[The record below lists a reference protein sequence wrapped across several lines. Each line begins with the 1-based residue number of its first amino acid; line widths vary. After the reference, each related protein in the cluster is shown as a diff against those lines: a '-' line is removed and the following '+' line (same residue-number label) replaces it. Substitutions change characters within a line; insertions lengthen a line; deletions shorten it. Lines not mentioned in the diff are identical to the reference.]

1 MNIGIALRYYRKIS
15 GLTQMQLAEKADI
28 NEKYY
33 GELESDQSSPTINR
47 LEKICMALGIQ
58 IQQIVSYKKLSVV
71 NVENKQIKIEASV
84 TEFYC
89 NCCGTSFYTQDEEVI
104 CPVCGCEY
112 SEENNYIEKYG

>member
-1 MNIGIALRYYRKIS
+1 MNIGIALKYYRKIS

-33 GELESDQSSPTINR
+33 GELERDQSSPTINR
-47 LEKICMALGIQ
+47 LEKICVALGIQ

-71 NVENKQIKIEASV
+71 NIENNQIKIEPDV

-89 NCCGTSFYTQDEEVI
+89 NCCGTSFCTREEESI
-104 CPVCGCEY
+104 CPMCGCEY

>member
-33 GELESDQSSPTINR
+33 GELERDQSSPTINR
-47 LEKICMALGIQ
+47 LEKICTALGIH
-58 IQQIVSYKKLSVV
+58 IQQIVSYKPLSIV
-71 NVENKQIKIEASV
+71 NIEDRQIEMEASEI
-84 TEFYC
+84 EFYC
-89 NCCGTSFYTQDEEVI
+89 NCCGTSFYAQEDEVI

>member
-33 GELESDQSSPTINR
+33 GELERDQSSPTINR
-47 LEKICMALGIQ
+47 LEKICVALGIQ

-71 NVENKQIKIEASV
+71 NVENKQIKMEASV

-89 NCCGTSFYTQDEEVI
+89 NCCGTSFYTQDGEVI